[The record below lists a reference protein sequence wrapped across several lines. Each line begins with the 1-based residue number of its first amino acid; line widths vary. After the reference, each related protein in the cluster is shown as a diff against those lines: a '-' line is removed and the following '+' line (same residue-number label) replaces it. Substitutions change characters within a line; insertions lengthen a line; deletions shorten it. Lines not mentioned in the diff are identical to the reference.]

1 MNQLDSTTK
10 KLKYFNSNCFL
21 VENFKWQLFVFLS
34 IVSQFIYFSY
44 NGGWPF
50 TEQPTFSLAQE
61 IWLLHITSFQNATHQ
76 NGIGY
81 FLNETKQL

>member
-21 VENFKWQLFVFLS
+21 VENFKLQSLFVFIS

-44 NGGWPF
+44 NGGDFSQNSPPLPQPKKSDSYISHPF
-50 TEQPTFSLAQE
+50 RMPL
-61 IWLLHITSFQNATHQ
+61 I
-76 NGIGY
+76 
-81 FLNETKQL
+81 KMV